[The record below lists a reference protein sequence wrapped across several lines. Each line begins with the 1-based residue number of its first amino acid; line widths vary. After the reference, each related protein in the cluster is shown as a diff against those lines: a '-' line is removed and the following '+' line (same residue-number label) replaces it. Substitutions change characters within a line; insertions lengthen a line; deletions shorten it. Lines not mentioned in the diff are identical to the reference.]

1 MRPGETLGDAYQ
13 RATKYGRAGGPG
25 VQPVVLSRPGRRLEL
40 PPPVL
45 RDGLGLW
52 QAIHARRSLR
62 DFDPA
67 SPLTQAE
74 IAQLLWA
81 TQGLTGDPSDTRFRA
96 APSAG
101 ALHPLDTYLILNRVE
116 GLPAG
121 IAQYDVPSGG
131 LDLLAEGDYSHEI
144 ATAALEQEMAADC
157 GVVFVWVGVA
167 GRSKPK
173 YRDRAHRYLYL
184 DAGHIGGQLHLAA
197 VALGLGCCAIGAF
210 LDDEVNALVGVDGE
224 RETAVYLSVVGHLAA
239 G

>member
-1 MRPGETLGDAYQ
+1 MRPGESLGDAYQ
-13 RATKYGRAGGPG
+13 QATKYTRAGGPA
-25 VQPVVLSRPGRRLEL
+25 VQPVAIRRPGRRLEL
-40 PPPVL
+40 PAPVL
-45 RDGLGLW
+45 DGGLGLW
-52 QAIHARRSLR
+52 ETIRTRRSLR

-67 SPLTQAE
+67 APLTLAE
-74 IAQLLWA
+74 LSQLLWA
-81 TQGLTGDPSDTRFRA
+81 TQGLTGHPSDRRFRA

-101 ALHPLDTYLILNRVE
+101 ALHPFDTYLVLNRVA

-121 IAQYDVPSGG
+121 IAQYDVPSGQI
-131 LDLLAEGDYSHEI
+131 DLLAEGDFSRDI
-144 ATAALEQEMAADC
+144 AAASLEQEMAADC

-224 RETAVYLSVVGHLAA
+224 RETAMYLSVVGRLR
-239 G
+239 